1 MGAEL
6 GSDVPYCVMGKTAFC
21 EGRGELMTR
30 IDTDLKL
37 NAVIAIADERVSTP
51 EAYSALDALYS
62 NFDGSVKS
70 EGDKYLARI
79 NTALAQGTL
88 CEGSLYNIFEA
99 AVLPTCS
106 GASTLKKELLE
117 LGAIS
122 SMMSGSGPSVFGI
135 FENKTDAEN
144 AAARLLEKG
153 YRAYSAQTV

>member
-1 MGAEL
+1 
-6 GSDVPYCVMGKTAFC
+6 
-21 EGRGELMTR
+21 
-30 IDTDLKL
+30 
-37 NAVIAIADERVSTP
+37 
-51 EAYSALDALYS
+51 
-62 NFDGSVKS
+62 
-70 EGDKYLARI
+70 
-79 NTALAQGTL
+79 
-88 CEGSLYNIFEA
+88 LYNIFED